1 MSTLLREVE
10 ECADWSPAVK
20 FVTDMAAGDGGG
32 RYVLKLRTELEEQA
46 AALFGAP
53 SDRERIKSVLA
64 DLAKTSSD
72 FKHIAGKALDH
83 LSSGIVPRLR
93 CALLVHPEWRLISA
107 FPLSI
112 SSV

>member
-1 MSTLLREVE
+1 M
-10 ECADWSPAVK
+10 K

-93 CALLVHPEWRLISA
+93 CALLVHPEWRLINA

>member
-1 MSTLLREVE
+1 M
-10 ECADWSPAVK
+10 
-20 FVTDMAAGDGGG
+20 
-32 RYVLKLRTELEEQA
+32 LKLRTELEEQA

-93 CALLVHPEWRLISA
+93 CAALVHPERLAPSQR
-107 FPLSI
+107 LSC
-112 SSV
+112 